1 MDLDEFFDREMEA
14 LEKQLRNGEI
24 SQRQFNVEVVELR
37 RDVNEQEE
45 IQAIRDA
52 GRGHLLR

>member
-24 SQRQFNVEVVELR
+24 SQRQFNVEVAELR